1 MSMIRR
7 AAVGA
12 IVLGAGLASTTG
24 VAMATESGHGHGH
37 GHDSHGGSSSCLN
50 AVDQQNATEGSAF
63 ADVAGGAQTAVPIN
77 VCHVLN
83 DNHVLNDISVS
94 VLGGVLPT

>member
-1 MSMIRR
+1 MIRR

-24 VAMATESGHGHGH
+24 AAFANDCGHGQGH

-50 AVDQQNATEGSAF
+50 GVDQKSATKGGGPSL
-63 ADVAGGAQTAVPIN
+63 ADVAGGAQTAVPVN

-83 DNHVLNDISVS
+83 DNKVLNDISVS
-94 VLGGVLPT
+94 ALDSVVPT

>member
-12 IVLGAGLASTTG
+12 VVLGAGLASTAG
-24 VAMATESGHGHGH
+24 VAMANDCGHDQGHG
-37 GHDSHGGSSSCLN
+37 SHGKSASCAN
-50 AVDQQNATEGSAF
+50 AVDQQSLTKGGGFSLAS
-63 ADVAGGAQTAVPIN
+63 VAGGDNVAVPVN

-83 DNHVLNDISVS
+83 DNHLLNHISVS
-94 VLGGVLPT
+94 ALDGIIP